1 MSYIGNT
8 NTTQAFTPAID
19 YFSGT
24 GSATAF
30 TLSRPVAS
38 VAQVEAVVNNVV
50 QNPSSAYTV
59 SSNTITFTSAPS
71 SGTNNIYVYYTS
83 PITQVIAPSQGTVTT
98 ASLSPSLAVPV
109 ANVSGL
115 AAVATS
121 GSATDL
127 STGTLAKARLPTG
140 SVLQVANYQFA
151 TYLSTT
157 TQIPL
162 DNTIPQITEGGQFL
176 SLAITPT
183 SATSKLLIQVNCFY
197 AVNAAAHVA
206 VAIFQDSIANAIAA
220 QCAYSGTA
228 GQNQQVTVNYFM
240 TSGTTSSTTFTAR
253 IGANNAN
260 TISVNG
266 SNSGTAFYGGVGVSS
281 MTIMEIAA

>member
-1 MSYIGNT
+1 MANIINADNGVVSGTAGLKSSSDGTGILALQTNGT
-8 NTTQAFTPAID
+8 TAVTIDASQNTTFAGTVAGTS
-19 YFSGT
+19 FSGSGASLT
-24 GSATAF
+24 ALNAT
-30 TLSRPVAS
+30 
-38 VAQVEAVVNNVV
+38 N
-50 QNPSSAYTV
+50 
-59 SSNTITFTSAPS
+59 IS
-71 SGTNNIYVYYTS
+71 SGTL
-83 PITQVIAPSQGTVTT
+83 PS
-98 ASLSPSLAVPV
+98 
-109 ANVSGL
+109 
-115 AAVATS
+115 
-121 GSATDL
+121 
-127 STGTLAKARLPTG
+127 ARLPAG
-140 SVLQVANYQFA
+140 SILQVKNYQFA

-206 VAIFQDSIANAIAA
+206 VAIFQDSTANAIAA
-220 QCAYSGTA
+220 QCAYSATG

-253 IGANNAN
+253 IGANNSN
-260 TISVNG
+260 TVSVNG

-281 MTIMEIAA
+281 MTIMEIAV